1 VGGCPPRHRRPPRR
15 DRLDLVLRPTHY
27 LTWLKAH
34 AVQHATVRVDAKVA
48 PASVMRVQ
56 VENVRTACPSPSR
69 STTECSLGEGG
80 HRGDAA
86 DEGKSTSGPSRSREV
101 AGQAEFDPDVRV
113 QILAVG
119 EQEPHSTPA
128 QVALARL
135 LVQATTSPGPRHKR
149 VSRKENTAAAAV
161 ELSGEHIARLND
173 LTLATGGR
181 HNEANASP
189 PSTAEL
195 KGLISCAP
203 WTSQR
208 FIGVMSLFGELS

>member
-1 VGGCPPRHRRPPRR
+1 
-15 DRLDLVLRPTHY
+15 
-27 LTWLKAH
+27 
-34 AVQHATVRVDAKVA
+34 
-48 PASVMRVQ
+48 MRVQ

-128 QVALARL
+128 QGRFGQAARAGRRHRP
-135 LVQATTSPGPRHKR
+135 VPGIKR
-149 VSRKENTAAAAV
+149 VSREENTAAAAV